1 MAKIICIANQK
12 GGVGKTTT
20 AVNLSACVAQ
30 LGKRVLLID
39 IDPQGNTTSGLG
51 VNKNR
56 LDYSVYDVLINDVD
70 AADAVRDTM
79 IDTLKLMPARVE
91 LAGAEVELV
100 NILAREH
107 RLKNA
112 IAPIR
117 DQYDYI
123 FVDCPPSLGLLTLN
137 ALTMADAL
145 LVPIQCEYYALEG
158 LSQLMNTVKL
168 IRRSLNPQ
176 LEVEGVVLTMYDGRT
191 NLSQQVVGEV
201 KRFFKN
207 KVYDTII
214 PRSVRLGEA
223 PSFGLPISLY
233 APKSTGAAA
242 YGTLAAE
249 LVEKAEG
256 GKKMAIKKG
265 LGRGLDAL
273 LESYEPGRGPATLQE
288 VSVYD
293 IDTNPDQPRKTFDEE
308 KLQELAGSIKTH
320 GIVQPLILYRQGNRY
335 TIVAG
340 ERRYRAARLAGLKTV
355 PAVITDKEEH
365 ELQEVSLIEN
375 LQREDLN
382 PVEEAAAIRFLMV
395 QHNLTQ
401 EEVSSRI
408 GRSRPAVTNALRLLN
423 LPESVQ
429 GMLKDG
435 TLSAGH
441 GKMLAGLEDSEKT
454 ERLAQKA
461 VKEGWSVRQLEE
473 AVRLDALPR
482 KKVTKRMD
490 PEIRRTASA
499 IRSRLR
505 AKVAIE
511 GDQEKGKIIISYFSR
526 DDLMNICDA
535 ILGVEE

>member
-1 MAKIICIANQK
+1 MAN
-12 GGVGKTTT
+12 
-20 AVNLSACVAQ
+20 
-30 LGKRVLLID
+30 
-39 IDPQGNTTSGLG
+39 
-51 VNKNR
+51 
-56 LDYSVYDVLINDVD
+56 
-70 AADAVRDTM
+70 
-79 IDTLKLMPARVE
+79 
-91 LAGAEVELV
+91 
-100 NILAREH
+100 
-107 RLKNA
+107 
-112 IAPIR
+112 
-117 DQYDYI
+117 
-123 FVDCPPSLGLLTLN
+123 
-137 ALTMADAL
+137 
-145 LVPIQCEYYALEG
+145 
-158 LSQLMNTVKL
+158 
-168 IRRSLNPQ
+168 
-176 LEVEGVVLTMYDGRT
+176 
-191 NLSQQVVGEV
+191 
-201 KRFFKN
+201 
-207 KVYDTII
+207 
-214 PRSVRLGEA
+214 
-223 PSFGLPISLY
+223 
-233 APKSTGAAA
+233 
-242 YGTLAAE
+242 
-249 LVEKAEG
+249 
-256 GKKMAIKKG
+256 KKG

-273 LESYEPGRGPATLQE
+273 LESFEPGKGPASLQE

-308 KLQELAGSIKTH
+308 KLSELAASIRTH

-340 ERRYRAARLAGLKTV
+340 ERRYRAARLAGLKAV

-429 GMLKDG
+429 GMLKSG
-435 TLSAGH
+435 ALSAGH
-441 GKMLAGLEDSEKT
+441 GKLLAGLDDPEKA

-461 VKEGWSVRQLEE
+461 AREGWSVRQLEE

-482 KKVTKRMD
+482 KKVSRRMD
-490 PEIRRTASA
+490 PEVRRTASA
-499 IRSRLR
+499 IRSKLR

>member
-1 MAKIICIANQK
+1 M
-12 GGVGKTTT
+12 
-20 AVNLSACVAQ
+20 
-30 LGKRVLLID
+30 
-39 IDPQGNTTSGLG
+39 
-51 VNKNR
+51 
-56 LDYSVYDVLINDVD
+56 
-70 AADAVRDTM
+70 
-79 IDTLKLMPARVE
+79 
-91 LAGAEVELV
+91 
-100 NILAREH
+100 
-107 RLKNA
+107 
-112 IAPIR
+112 
-117 DQYDYI
+117 
-123 FVDCPPSLGLLTLN
+123 
-137 ALTMADAL
+137 
-145 LVPIQCEYYALEG
+145 
-158 LSQLMNTVKL
+158 
-168 IRRSLNPQ
+168 
-176 LEVEGVVLTMYDGRT
+176 T
-191 NLSQQVVGEV
+191 N
-201 KRFFKN
+201 
-207 KVYDTII
+207 
-214 PRSVRLGEA
+214 
-223 PSFGLPISLY
+223 
-233 APKSTGAAA
+233 
-242 YGTLAAE
+242 
-249 LVEKAEG
+249 
-256 GKKMAIKKG
+256 KKG

-273 LESYEPGRGPATLQE
+273 LESFEPGKGPASLQE
-288 VSVYD
+288 VSVYE

-308 KLQELAGSIKTH
+308 KLNELAGSIRTH

-340 ERRYRAARLAGLKTV
+340 ERRFRAARLAGLRTV
-355 PAVITDKEEH
+355 PAVITDREEH

-423 LPESVQ
+423 LPDSVQ

-441 GKMLAGLEDSEKT
+441 GKMLAGLDDPEKA

-461 VKEGWSVRQLEE
+461 VREGWSVRQLEE

-482 KKVTKRMD
+482 KKTAKRMD

-499 IRSRLR
+499 IRSKLR

-511 GDQEKGKIIISYFSR
+511 GDQEKGKIIISYFSK

>member
-1 MAKIICIANQK
+1 
-12 GGVGKTTT
+12 
-20 AVNLSACVAQ
+20 
-30 LGKRVLLID
+30 
-39 IDPQGNTTSGLG
+39 
-51 VNKNR
+51 
-56 LDYSVYDVLINDVD
+56 
-70 AADAVRDTM
+70 
-79 IDTLKLMPARVE
+79 
-91 LAGAEVELV
+91 
-100 NILAREH
+100 
-107 RLKNA
+107 
-112 IAPIR
+112 
-117 DQYDYI
+117 
-123 FVDCPPSLGLLTLN
+123 
-137 ALTMADAL
+137 
-145 LVPIQCEYYALEG
+145 
-158 LSQLMNTVKL
+158 
-168 IRRSLNPQ
+168 
-176 LEVEGVVLTMYDGRT
+176 
-191 NLSQQVVGEV
+191 
-201 KRFFKN
+201 
-207 KVYDTII
+207 
-214 PRSVRLGEA
+214 
-223 PSFGLPISLY
+223 
-233 APKSTGAAA
+233 
-242 YGTLAAE
+242 
-249 LVEKAEG
+249 
-256 GKKMAIKKG
+256 MAIKKG

-273 LESYEPGRGPATLQE
+273 LESYEPGKGPARLQE

-308 KLQELAGSIKTH
+308 KLKELAASIRTH
-320 GIVQPLILYRQGNRY
+320 GIVQPLILYGQGDRY

-340 ERRYRAARLAGLKTV
+340 ERRYRAARLAGLKAV

-441 GKMLAGLEDSEKT
+441 GKMLAGLDDPEKA
-454 ERLAQKA
+454 EKLAQRA
-461 VKEGWSVRQLEE
+461 AKEGWSVRQMEE
-473 AVRLDALPR
+473 AVRLDGLPR
-482 KKVTKRMD
+482 KKVSRRMD
-490 PEIRRTASA
+490 PEVRRTASA